1 MHLRIQGIWFFFL
14 VLSGCGPAVP
24 AAMDFPTPFRWQS
37 PTVSPSRFFP
47 TREVSLTPTL
57 APTPTLQIYTVRA
70 GDTFGSIA
78 AKFGITVDAL
88 TGANPGVDPNA
99 LPIGTALIIPAK
111 PAGTGTPPPTP
122 TPVGLVLE
130 PAYCYPQAGGGRWC
144 LVMVGNPGPDSAA
157 GIYLR
162 FSLYSSA
169 AADPS
174 ISKEVALP
182 VTVLPAG
189 SRTVAAAYFTPDEAQ
204 DEILRVELISAIR
217 SAENPD
223 LLPLTILKEE
233 SRFLSDGFEL
243 GVEFRI
249 DAGEEE
255 IANRLDAALVLL
267 DTAGRPIGFRI
278 LRSEGEWPTGPAH
291 SLTLNAFVL
300 GGEWTDYEFILQARS
315 IPSAA

>member
-1 MHLRIQGIWFFFL
+1 
-14 VLSGCGPAVP
+14 
-24 AAMDFPTPFRWQS
+24 MDFPTPVRWQS
-37 PTVSPSRFFP
+37 PTISPSRFFP

-57 APTPTLQIYTVRA
+57 APTPTPQVYTVRA

-99 LPIGTALIIPAK
+99 LPIGTALIIPVK
-111 PAGTGTPPPTP
+111 PVETGTPPPSP
-122 TPVGLVLE
+122 TPVGLFIE
-130 PAYCYPQAGGGRWC
+130 PANCFPETDGGRWC
-144 LVMVGNPGPDSAA
+144 LVMVGNPGPDPAA

-189 SRTVAAAYFTPDEAQ
+189 SRTVAAAYFTPEEAQ
-204 DEILRVELISAIR
+204 DDILHVELISAIR
-217 SAENPD
+217 SAETPG
-223 LLPLTILKEE
+223 LLPLTIVKEE
-233 SRFLSDGFEL
+233 NRFFSDGLEL
-243 GVEFRI
+243 SVEFRV

-267 DTAGRPIGFRI
+267 DAKGRPIGFRI
-278 LRSEGEWPTGPAH
+278 LRSEGEWPPGPAH
-291 SLTLNAFVL
+291 SLTLNAYVL
-300 GGEWTDYEFILQARS
+300 GGSFKDYEFILQARS
-315 IPSAA
+315 VVSAV